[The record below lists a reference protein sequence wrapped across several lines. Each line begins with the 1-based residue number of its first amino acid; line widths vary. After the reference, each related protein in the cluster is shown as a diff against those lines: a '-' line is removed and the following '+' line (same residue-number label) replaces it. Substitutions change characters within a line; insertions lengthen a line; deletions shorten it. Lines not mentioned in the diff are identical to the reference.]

1 MQMHLLYILGKILL
15 NAPSNK
21 VTLAIYVSSISNHHS
36 YYVKRTLLNIVK
48 CKLPDSMCCMLHP
61 YGTILQVLALSLFVL
76 LHHAWATISTILEV
90 GEETLHQN
98 SALKV

>member
-1 MQMHLLYILGKILL
+1 
-15 NAPSNK
+15 
-21 VTLAIYVSSISNHHS
+21 
-36 YYVKRTLLNIVK
+36 
-48 CKLPDSMCCMLHP
+48 MLHP

-76 LHHAWATISTILEV
+76 LHHAWAKISTILEV